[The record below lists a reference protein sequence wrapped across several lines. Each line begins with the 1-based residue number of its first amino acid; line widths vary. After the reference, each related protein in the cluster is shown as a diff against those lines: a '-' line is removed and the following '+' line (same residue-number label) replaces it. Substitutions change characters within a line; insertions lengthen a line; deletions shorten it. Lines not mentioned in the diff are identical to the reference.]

1 MKKRSCAAE
10 NTARSV
16 ELALEVRALQSR
28 SIPPRPHFLIKNY
41 GTFQDRAG
49 GIGPRSEFRV
59 SAARNM
65 GFFKRAHSGRA
76 QIMHKGNSLY
86 SITLARSYT
95 PRLANITVSE

>member
-86 SITLARSYT
+86 
-95 PRLANITVSE
+95 